1 MADAYPRGV
10 QITINSTWRHIVQAL
25 KGNLMKIITNPLARG
40 LNFFGNK
47 IKQTISLT
55 AASLLLVVSATASAT
70 PISSLNI
77 FGDSLSDTGALTYLA
92 PAACPPDPYSEC
104 RFSNGPVW
112 VELLADELG
121 LSAATAY
128 AGGTN
133 YAIGGQRTDNV
144 LDQQIPGFLASNS
157 GVADPDALYVI
168 WAGGNDFLQNDPVG
182 TYSPL
187 SAVSNIVDSVLSLSA
202 AGAMD
207 FLIPNLPIADPWAFA
222 FNSALASSLGTIGG
236 GLNITQVDAFS
247 TFLDITLNQDEY
259 PFTNVSQPCLNGVT
273 ACTDPEEYLL
283 WDEVHPTAAGHRF
296 IAAAALAA
304 LPVSEPAVLAIFGIG
319 LIGLMR
325 TRRKTLA

>member
-1 MADAYPRGV
+1 
-10 QITINSTWRHIVQAL
+10 
-25 KGNLMKIITNPLARG
+25 MKIIINPLARS

-47 IKQTISLT
+47 VKQTISLT
-55 AASLLLVVSATASAT
+55 AASLLIVSATATAT

-92 PAACPPDPYSEC
+92 PAFCPPDPYADC

-121 LSAATAY
+121 LSATTAY
-128 AGGTN
+128 AGTGGTN

-144 LDQQIPGFLASNS
+144 LEEQIPGFLALNG
-157 GVADPDALYVI
+157 GVADADALYVI
-168 WAGGNDFLQNDPVG
+168 WAGGNDFLQNNPVD
-182 TYSPL
+182 TYTPM
-187 SAVSNIVDSVLSLSA
+187 SAVTNIIDSVLSLSA

-207 FLIPNLPIADPWAFA
+207 FLIPNLPIADPWALA

-273 ACTDPEEYLL
+273 ACADPEEYLL

-304 LPVSEPAVLAIFGIG
+304 LPVSEPAMLAIFGIG